1 MALRGG
7 ERALGLR
14 GVLAAPEGRAVLS
27 GQAEDTFQTK
37 VPGVRAVTECTAT
50 VNPGE
55 LIQGAPLC
63 TGLGAARAELS
74 SIRSKGHGPQSRS

>member
-37 VPGVRAVTECTAT
+37 VPGVRAVRMHGHSKSRGVDTRGSSLYRA
-50 VNPGE
+50 GSS
-55 LIQGAPLC
+55 QG
-63 TGLGAARAELS
+63 RA
-74 SIRSKGHGPQSRS
+74 